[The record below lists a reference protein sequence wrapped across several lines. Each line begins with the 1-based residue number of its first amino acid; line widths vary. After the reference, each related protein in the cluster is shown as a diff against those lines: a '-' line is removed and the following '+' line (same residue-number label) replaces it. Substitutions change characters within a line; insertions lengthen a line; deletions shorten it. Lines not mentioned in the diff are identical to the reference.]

1 MLPAERGV
9 VIIPRLSFGES
20 KFFSHCNF
28 NALSW
33 HSGREEG
40 GALPTVYNFLARFR
54 CVMAASSFNQK
65 SVETFDFRVN
75 SRRPAIVACCCC
87 PFSRVFCCLFFF
99 PFHCLFICSFCG
111 LFCCSFSFPLS
122 LFLSTFRQLPGCEKK
137 TAEIIAKTNFEHKL

>member
-33 HSGREEG
+33 HRAEG
-40 GALPTVYNFLARFR
+40 GGGGVETGAGIALPTVYNFLARFR

-75 SRRPAIVACCCC
+75 SRRPAIVACCC
-87 PFSRVFCCLFFF
+87 PFSRVFCCLF
-99 PFHCLFICSFCG
+99 CC
-111 LFCCSFSFPLS
+111 LFCCSLSFSLS
-122 LFLSTFRQLPGCEKK
+122 LFLSTFRQLPGSQKNCRNHCK
-137 TAEIIAKTNFEHKL
+137 N